1 MNKRTIPILISMS
14 MLVPCAHAADIG
26 VKDSASQGVSGK
38 SPFIPK
44 PIYRD
49 NFQFRVTLDTDK
61 DRIVK
66 IIYERKSD
74 GKIISEGYPYGR
86 EDYGIHHREELHSR
100 ASFRQL
106 MAKRLNKHKLSPRLG
121 GPASSSTKG
130 VAMVSP
136 TSTPANTTGMGIGY
150 NPSTGYLGGSSLCYN
165 YTTQLSDWAGS
176 ESFTSQNSAKSFASQ
191 TKVTAD
197 VSGSYGAFSASDS
210 FSYSDSF
217 SGSANSGSIYF
228 NAAQVAVATNT
239 LNSDSSTGLITQ
251 ASALNATGNQA
262 QQAGTFPQQCGSYIL
277 SAVPVGMVI
286 TGQFSWSSSSSSS
299 SSAISN
305 GFKGSYGL
313 DSISTAVSEATSNS
327 TTSNSFSFTTNLLGG
342 GEGVSTTWYNC
353 IAGKS
358 YQTDLTNCEGG
369 SSSACT
375 SMASDYNTC
384 ANTTLSQAVS
394 DLQTTPSDMSPLAV
408 FPYGVAGVQT
418 SPTQGDVDSLFSL
431 FSSSVT
437 DPFGSTMSAALSNYV
452 NILNQINTLNNRLTY
467 LGGMLGNDSFNPAP
481 QLDMVGTYINP
492 LIGAYSGDASTFMST
507 LNGCLQN
514 PGGTDCTTISNLYSN
529 GVTDAFAYYGGAAT
543 ESNTVQYKATPQNQ
557 NALALQYVGIT
568 YYSRSNVMTF
578 PVDVIWAYQL
588 PSFWTSTPPGSN
600 PAGYPAMIAFA
611 DAPYPFNGSLN
622 TTAWATMY
630 PHDKGYGITT
640 QGLNWWGDSETLSN
654 YGWLSDTG
662 WENYPT
668 VMGSDPKCQDKAFS
682 FYANPL
688 CTFSSDE
695 SSTSFTLQVDLS
707 PIPNFFGSQS
717 TIPLN

>member
-1 MNKRTIPILISMS
+1 MS

-100 ASFRQL
+100 ASFKQL
-106 MAKRLNKHKLSPRLG
+106 MAKRVNKHKSSPRLG
-121 GPASSSTKG
+121 GFASSTTNG
-130 VAMVSP
+130 VAMASA
-136 TSTPANTTGMGIGY
+136 TSTPINTTGMGIGY

-165 YTTQLSDWAGS
+165 FSTQLSDWMGS
-176 ESFTSQNSAKSFASQ
+176 ESFSSQNAASSYAEQ
-191 TKVTAD
+191 TKVSGD
-197 VSGSYGAFSASDS
+197 VSGSYGAFNASDS
-210 FSYSDSF
+210 FSYSNAYS
-217 SGSANSGSIYF
+217 SSTNSGQIYF

-251 ASALNATGNQA
+251 QSALNATGNQA

-277 SAVPVGMVI
+277 SAVPVGMLI

-305 GFKGSYGL
+305 GLKASYGL
-313 DSISTAVSEATSNS
+313 NSISTAVSKATSNS
-327 TTSNSFSFTTNLLGG
+327 TTNNSFSFTTNISGG

-353 IAGKS
+353 IGNTAT
-358 YQTDLTNCEGG
+358 QADLTNCEGG
-369 SSSACT
+369 SSSACS
-375 SMASDYNTC
+375 SMATNYNTC
-384 ANTTLSQAVS
+384 ANNTLAQATT
-394 DLQTTPSDMSPLAV
+394 DLANSPSDMSPLAV

-418 SPTQGDVDSLFSL
+418 TPSQGDIDSLYAI

-437 DPFGSTMSAALSNYV
+437 DPFDSMMSAALSNYV
-452 NILNQINTLNNRLTY
+452 NILNQINTLNNRLNY
-467 LGGMLGNDSFNPAP
+467 LGQALANNSFDPAP
-481 QLDMVGTYINP
+481 QLPVISTYINP
-492 LIGAYSGDASTFMST
+492 LVGAYSGDASAFMAT

-514 PGGTDCTTISNLYSN
+514 PGGTDCTTISNLYSE
-529 GVTDAFAYYGGAAT
+529 GVTDAFAFYGGAAT
-543 ESNTVQYKATPQNQ
+543 ESSSNTNKATPQNQ
-557 NALALQYVGIT
+557 NALALQYAGTT
-568 YYSRSNVMTF
+568 YYSGGAVMTF

-588 PSFWTSTPPGSN
+588 PTSWTSTPPGSN

-611 DAPYPFNGSLN
+611 DAPYPFNGSLR
-622 TTAWATMY
+622 TAAWATMY
-630 PHDKGYGITT
+630 PHNKGYGITT
-640 QGLNWWGDSETLSN
+640 QGLTWWGDSESLTN
-654 YGWLSDTG
+654 YSWYSDTQ
-662 WENYPT
+662 WSNYPT
-668 VMGSDPKCQDKAFS
+668 VSGSDAKCQNKAFS
-682 FYANPL
+682 YYADPL
-688 CTFSSDE
+688 CTFSSDMNE
-695 SSTSFTLQVDLS
+695 SSPGFTLQVDLS

-717 TIPLN
+717 TITLN